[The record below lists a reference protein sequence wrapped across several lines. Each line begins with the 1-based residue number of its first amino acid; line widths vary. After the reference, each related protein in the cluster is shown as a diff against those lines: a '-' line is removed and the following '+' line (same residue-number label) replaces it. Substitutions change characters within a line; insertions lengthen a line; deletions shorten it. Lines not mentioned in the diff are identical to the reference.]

1 MSIELKFGESKQI
14 RLGTHRQEVYYN
26 NFFVGFLY
34 TRERNILSQLDE
46 WFCIPDV
53 DKGLEDGRW
62 VVLRH
67 FTDYDEVLRYVQDNF
82 AQIVNIVNN
91 GDWD

>member
-1 MSIELKFGESKQI
+1 MAAELRFSESRQI
-14 RLGTHRQEVYYN
+14 RLGTYRQAVCYDG
-26 NFFVGFLY
+26 FFVGFLY
-34 TRERNILSQLDE
+34 TREKNILTPLEE
-46 WFCIPDV
+46 WFSIPDV

-67 FTDYDEVLRYVQDNF
+67 FTDYNKALQYVQDNF
-82 AQIVNIVNN
+82 AQIVNIISN